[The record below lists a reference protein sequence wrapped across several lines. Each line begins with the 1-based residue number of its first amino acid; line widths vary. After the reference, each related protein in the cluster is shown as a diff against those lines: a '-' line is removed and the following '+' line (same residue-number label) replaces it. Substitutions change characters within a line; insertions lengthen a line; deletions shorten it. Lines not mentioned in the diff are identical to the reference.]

1 MVPFVFRSVVWTAVC
16 LLVVQCQQPA
26 TKICTNEGMDLKFPG
41 RASENRLCVSTV
53 KNPCILVKGLQ
64 GFRLFRD
71 GDLLVVRVDRH
82 SPYVNRHGS
91 SYSVTLKTTSSAPA
105 KIYMCQQVSRSVVSD
120 GECAVA
126 DSEKVPCGGDA
137 VVGQA
142 DCEAENCCYDSSSS
156 STSSCYYGNTVT
168 VQCNP
173 NGQFVVVVS
182 RNVTVPPLDLGSV
195 RLLDNSSPSCSP
207 VTSTSNFA
215 LYQFSVSECGTL
227 VKTVGGNVSYENVMS
242 AAISVTNGPQGSIT
256 RDSIYKLS
264 FQCSYSGDQNVNVEV
279 GVYTVT
285 PPLPVVEQGLMDLEL
300 RIAKDSSYSS
310 YYGDADY
317 PVTRVLRD
325 PVDVEVRIVNRSD
338 PNLVLTLG
346 NCWVTPGP
354 SASNQPQWSLLVN
367 GCPYL
372 GDDYL
377 TSLINV
383 DATSGVAYPSH
394 YKRFE
399 FKMFAFVSASQQGL
413 SQMVYI
419 FCSAAVC
426 YPSAVDSCVQS
437 CPKTRSGRDVDQNVK
452 ANAYRKNVLVHSGP
466 VFLTVPDTQTSK
478 LQGKAPGTT
487 GYTIFGA
494 TAGILMVILTLA
506 VLAKRKLCSQEQK

>member
-41 RASENRLCVSTV
+41 RASENRLCVS
-53 KNPCILVKGLQ
+53 
-64 GFRLFRD
+64 
-71 GDLLVVRVDRH
+71 
-82 SPYVNRHGS
+82 
-91 SYSVTLKTTSSAPA
+91 
-105 KIYMCQQVSRSVVSD
+105 MSRSVVSD

-156 STSSCYYGNTVT
+156 STSSCYYGNT
-168 VQCNP
+168 
-173 NGQFVVVVS
+173 
-182 RNVTVPPLDLGSV
+182 
-195 RLLDNSSPSCSP
+195 
-207 VTSTSNFA
+207 
-215 LYQFSVSECGTL
+215 
-227 VKTVGGNVSYENVMS
+227 
-242 AAISVTNGPQGSIT
+242 
-256 RDSIYKLS
+256 
-264 FQCSYSGDQNVNVEV
+264 
-279 GVYTVT
+279 
-285 PPLPVVEQGLMDLEL
+285 
-300 RIAKDSSYSS
+300 DSSYSS

-478 LQGKAPGTT
+478 LQGKGSREVHCDHRLVAATLKNQLGSSRLPPTRKMGLDLARLEDQAVSNE
-487 GYTIFGA
+487 FARSLCENLDLGA
-494 TAGILMVILTLA
+494 TYDPNVMWKIFRDKGTEGYVDVSVPRRRCFISQLTLNIIERSHSTQ
-506 VLAKRKLCSQEQK
+506 LDGNSGN